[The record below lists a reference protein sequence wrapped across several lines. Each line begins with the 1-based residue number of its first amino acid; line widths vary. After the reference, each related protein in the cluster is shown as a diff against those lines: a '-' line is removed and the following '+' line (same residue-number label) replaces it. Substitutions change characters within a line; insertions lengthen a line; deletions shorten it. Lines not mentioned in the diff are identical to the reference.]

1 MKITIDQI
9 KIAVDQ
15 NLNLLHDTYGVKKL
29 GVFGSV
35 SKGENIESSD
45 IDLLVEF
52 SKPIGLFK
60 FIELEDYLSELLGKK
75 VDLVTKNALKPA
87 IKDDVLRDVVYV

>member
-1 MKITIDQI
+1 MKVDKI
-9 KIAVDQ
+9 KIIIDE
-15 NLNLLHDTYGVKKL
+15 NLKFLRDAYGVKKL

-35 SKGENIESSD
+35 SRGENLEASD

-52 SKPIGLFK
+52 SRPIGLFK
-60 FIELEDYLSELLGKK
+60 FIELEDYLSKILGQK

-87 IKDDVLRDVVYV
+87 IKDDVLKEVVYV

>member
-1 MKITIDQI
+1 MKMNVDQI
-9 KIAVDQ
+9 KIIIDE
-15 NLNLLHDTYGVKKL
+15 NLKFISEAYGAKKF

-35 SKGENIESSD
+35 SRGDNLESSD

-52 SKPIGLFK
+52 SRPIGLFK

-87 IKDDVLRDVVYV
+87 IKDDVLREVIYV